1 MRVLWTLF
9 KIIVG
14 LAIAIPLG
22 IVALGLAF
30 GILGTVLALA
40 ILALKVAC
48 IAFVGYGF
56 FRVARYVFGSSAKQ
70 APPVVR
76 ELSEPRP
83 DAYYEAAMRE
93 LDSELGRTAR

>member
-9 KIIVG
+9 KVIVG

-30 GILGTVLALA
+30 GVLGTLIALA
-40 ILALKVAC
+40 VLALKVAC
-48 IAFVGYGF
+48 VAFVGYGF
-56 FRVARYVFGSSAKQ
+56 FRVARYIFGSPVRK
-70 APPVVR
+70 APPMVH
-76 ELSEPRP
+76 ELPQPQP